1 MLSVRE
7 SRAAAELERI
17 HTGLGALS
25 YAAEF
30 VERADSSF
38 VQKEYTSC
46 GETMR
51 TDVEST
57 VRGDDVRSDSS
68 DNTLELTP
76 QVTVRGTDAGHSG
89 PPAMATTSYFDLSRA
104 PSGPSMTA
112 ISRWIDEQR
121 ERSPPIRSAFSATG
135 LPTVVYDRSVSPNSL
150 RCDEEVTRISASEIF
165 RSILTFNIRGPESEH
180 PLFFI
185 RAQ

>member
-30 VERADSSF
+30 VERADASL
-38 VQKEYTSC
+38 VQREYTSC
-46 GETMR
+46 GEAMR
-51 TDVEST
+51 TDVELT
-57 VRGDDVRSDSS
+57 IRGDDVRSDRSS
-68 DNTLELTP
+68 DTIELSP
-76 QVTVRGTDAGHSG
+76 QVTVRDPVAGSTG
-89 PPAMATTSYFDLSRA
+89 PPAMASTSYFDLSRA
-104 PSGPSMTA
+104 PSGPSMAVT
-112 ISRWIDEQR
+112 SRWIDEQR

-150 RCDEEVTRISASEIF
+150 RCDEEVTRISASVASPP
-165 RSILTFNIRGPESEH
+165 RR
-180 PLFFI
+180 
-185 RAQ
+185 